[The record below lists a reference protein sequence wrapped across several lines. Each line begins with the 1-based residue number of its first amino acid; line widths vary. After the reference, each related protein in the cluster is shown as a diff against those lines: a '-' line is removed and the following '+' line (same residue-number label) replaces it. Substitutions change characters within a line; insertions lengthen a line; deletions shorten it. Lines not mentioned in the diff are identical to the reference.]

1 MQSFGKAAY
10 SVKYIN
16 KKIVKI
22 ENFNSTYGFV
32 LDTNQRVIMDCLNW
46 INSEFMYRDDVTDVI
61 IFHQCTDGQ
70 EDTLRKVKT

>member
-16 KKIVKI
+16 KKIVKT

-46 INSEFMYRDDVTDVI
+46 MNSEFMYPDDVTDVI